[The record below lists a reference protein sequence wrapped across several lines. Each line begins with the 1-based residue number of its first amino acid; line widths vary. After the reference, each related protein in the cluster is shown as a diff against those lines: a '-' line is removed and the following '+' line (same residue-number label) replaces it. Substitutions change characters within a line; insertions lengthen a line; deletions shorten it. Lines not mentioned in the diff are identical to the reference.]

1 MSLID
6 RLRPW
11 RRSGS
16 RKAARVLACQELVE
30 IITDYLEDALSPAD
44 RERLE
49 GHIAGCVGCTA
60 YLEQMRMTVATV
72 GRLREHDI
80 PTPALEPLLAAFR
93 AWKQGQPPE
102 LSESAP

>member
-6 RLRPW
+6 RLRFW

-16 RKAARVLACQELVE
+16 RKAARALECQELVE

-44 RERLE
+44 RERFE
-49 GHIAGCVGCTA
+49 GHIVGCAGCTA

-72 GRLREHDI
+72 GRLREQDI
-80 PTPALEPLLAAFR
+80 PAPALEPLLAAFR
-93 AWKQGQPPE
+93 TWKQGQAPE
-102 LSESAP
+102 PAGSAP